1 MITLLITLLAIASIG
16 FMYGG
21 FVAIIVTLIA
31 ALIGYFTGV
40 YGALSVVLLVAIGS
54 AAQKFSIIDLVKSK
68 IKS

>member
-31 ALIGYFTGV
+31 AIIGYFTGTL
-40 YGALSVVLLVAIGS
+40 GALLIILLVAIGS
-54 AAQKFSIIDLVKSK
+54 AVQKFRSK
-68 IKS
+68 

>member
-31 ALIGYFTGV
+31 AIIGYFTGIF
-40 YGALSVVLLVAIGS
+40 GALVVVLLVAIGS
-54 AAQKFSIIDLVKSK
+54 AVQKFSIINL
-68 IKS
+68 IKSR